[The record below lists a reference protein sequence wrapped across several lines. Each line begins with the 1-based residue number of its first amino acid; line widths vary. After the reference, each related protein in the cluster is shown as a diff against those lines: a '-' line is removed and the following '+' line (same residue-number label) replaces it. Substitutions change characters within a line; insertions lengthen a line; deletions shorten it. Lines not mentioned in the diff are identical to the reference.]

1 MCLRQLLIVAAS
13 GNDHLLD
20 GVTVFIDCD
29 YCIHSNL
36 WNILIIGTQGVN
48 YLILSN
54 SWNESILTKKKLT
67 ILIVRTGK
75 FYSVLFSPA

>member
-1 MCLRQLLIVAAS
+1 MYLRQLLIVAAS

-54 SWNESILTKKKLT
+54 SWNESILTKKN
-67 ILIVRTGK
+67 
-75 FYSVLFSPA
+75 